1 MCPKTG
7 VQPDSLTFVE
17 IDQEKCIGCDTCQQY
32 CPTGAIYGETFEP
45 HTIKYRELCINCG
58 QCLTHCPSM
67 AIYEVRSW
75 VPKLEK
81 KLKDSHVKCVA
92 MPAPS
97 VRYALGEAFGLPVGT
112 VTTGKMLSALKALG
126 FSHCWD
132 TEFAADVT
140 IWEEASEFVE
150 RLGGQKRSSPVHIL
164 LPRLAEIRR
173 NVLPGTAA
181 AFFVLQ
187 VPHRHERCA
196 GEDLR
201 RAAGCNTL
209 PKDIYTVSIMPCI
222 AKKYEGL
229 RPELNSSGQQDIDAT
244 LTTRELAYLIRKA
257 GIDFA
262 SLPDGER
269 DSLMGES
276 TGGATIFGVTGGVM
290 EAALRFAYQAVTGI
304 RPDSWDFKQVR
315 GLSGLKEYTVTLNGT
330 ELRLA
335 VVHGAKRFAEIC
347 DQVKAGNSPYH
358 FIEFMACPGGCVCG
372 GGQPLMPSLFASLE
386 RNALGFF
393 AGFRKRLAQS
403 ANV

>member
-1 MCPKTG
+1 MTRVVMEHVEYELNVPETG

-150 RLGGQKRSSPVHIL
+150 RLGGQKDLPQFTSCCPGWQKYAETFYPEL
-164 LPRLAEIRR
+164 LPHFSSCKSPIGMNGALAKTYGAQRMQY
-173 NVLPGTAA
+173 A
-181 AFFVLQ
+181 
-187 VPHRHERCA
+187 
-196 GEDLR
+196 
-201 RAAGCNTL
+201 

-244 LTTRELAYLIRKA
+244 LTTRELAYLIRQA
-257 GIDFA
+257 LISPA
-262 SLPDGER
+262 SRTEN
-269 DSLMGES
+269 
-276 TGGATIFGVTGGVM
+276 AT
-290 EAALRFAYQAVTGI
+290 A
-304 RPDSWDFKQVR
+304 
-315 GLSGLKEYTVTLNGT
+315 
-330 ELRLA
+330 
-335 VVHGAKRFAEIC
+335 
-347 DQVKAGNSPYH
+347 
-358 FIEFMACPGGCVCG
+358 
-372 GGQPLMPSLFASLE
+372 
-386 RNALGFF
+386 
-393 AGFRKRLAQS
+393 
-403 ANV
+403 